1 MMVTEAAHNLRW
13 ALRSLQRSRGFAA
26 AAILTIALGVGSNT
40 AVFSVIRAV
49 LLRPLPFRDPERL
62 VMLWETHPEIR
73 LLQVTAPDFQ
83 DWQRDSHSFDEMAAY
98 TLQAMNK
105 GTLTGYGEPVQVQ
118 GTMISPNL
126 LTMLGIRPIVGRSI
140 LPSENKRREHVA
152 LISESLWRRKF
163 SADRSIVGKAIRL
176 DGGEFTVVGI
186 IPRRQAFPVWAD
198 LWMPISLLA
207 PELETA
213 RRFHPLEV
221 IARVRSGVSA
231 ESAQAEMQG
240 IARRLAQAY
249 PATNGTVGA
258 AVVPLSEQ
266 VSGSVR
272 PALLVVWTAVG
283 LILLIAC
290 VNVSHLL
297 LARGVAMRRAAAIRA
312 ALGAGRVQLIRLFLT
327 ESLVIA
333 ILGGALG
340 LVVALYLT
348 PVLTS
353 LAAGEIPRLA
363 DVTID
368 RAVFAFTFAISAA
381 CGVLFGLPAAIQG
394 ARADLND
401 VLQQTSGIS
410 FGPRLARV
418 GSVLI
423 IAEIALSL
431 AVLIGAGL
439 LIKSFAVLLEVD
451 PGFRA
456 QNVLTVQVHLPV
468 TGYDW
473 EKAGKFFRET
483 LLPGIRQLPGVA
495 QAAAANTAPMMI
507 DRTEHSR
514 FATRFGIVGHTFD
527 PGRFPVA
534 QTRWVSPDYFAVMG
548 IPLKQGRLL
557 AEGDHKKPVMLVSE
571 SLARHFF
578 SGQDAVGQHILM
590 DVMTSTPYAVEIAGV
605 VGDTREFALDIEPEP
620 MVYSVDISP
629 TMNLLIRTAA
639 NAGDLAPAIRR
650 AARSAN
656 PELGV
661 DEVRTMEGVVEES
674 VAERRFAL
682 LLVGGFALIAVAL
695 AAIGIYGVLSYSVAA
710 RTRELGLRIAL
721 GAGRRDVLGL
731 LLKESLFSLLPGLAV
746 GCGIAF
752 GLTRIMASL
761 LYRVSP
767 ADPGAYAGAT
777 LFVIAVTLLAAY
789 LPARRALAIDPMQCL
804 REE

>member
-1 MMVTEAAHNLRW
+1 MLTEAAHNLRW
-13 ALRSLQRSRGFAA
+13 ALRSLKHSRGFAA

-49 LLRPLPFRDPERL
+49 LLRPLPFRDPGRL

-83 DWQRDSHSFDEMAAY
+83 DWQRDSRSFDEMAAY

-105 GTLTGYGEPVQVQ
+105 AALSGYGEPVQVQ
-118 GTMISPNL
+118 GTMVSPNL
-126 LTMLGIRPIVGRSI
+126 LTMLGIQPIVGRNI
-140 LPSENKRREHVA
+140 LPSEEKGREHVA
-152 LISESLWRRKF
+152 LISESLWRRNF
-163 SADRSIVGKAIRL
+163 RADRSIVGKAIRL

-198 LWMPISLLA
+198 LWMPLSLLE
-207 PELETA
+207 PELETT

-221 IARVRSGVSA
+221 IARLRRGVS
-231 ESAQAEMQG
+231 EDRAQAEMQG
-240 IARRLAQAY
+240 IAQRLAQTY
-249 PATNGTVGA
+249 PATNRTVGA
-258 AVVPLSEQ
+258 AVVPLAEQ

-272 PALLVVWTAVG
+272 PALLVVWTSVG

-297 LARGVAMRRAAAIRA
+297 LARGAAMRRSAAIRA
-312 ALGAGRVQLIRLFLT
+312 ALGAGRAQLIRLFLT

-340 LVVALYLT
+340 LAMAVYLT

-363 DVTID
+363 EVSID
-368 RAVFAFTFAISAA
+368 RGVFAFTFGISAL

-401 VLQQTSGIS
+401 VLKQTSGLS
-410 FGPRLARV
+410 FGPRLVRV
-418 GSVLI
+418 GAMLVV
-423 IAEIALSL
+423 AEIALSL

-439 LIKSFAVLLEVD
+439 LVKSFATLLQVN

-456 QNVLTVQVHLPV
+456 QNVLTVQIHLPV

-473 EKAGKFFRET
+473 EQAGKFFRDA
-483 LLPGIRQLPGVA
+483 LFPRIRQLPGVL
-495 QAAAANTAPMMI
+495 QVAAANTAPMMI

-514 FATRFGIVGHTFD
+514 FATRFGVVGRTFD

-534 QTRWVSPDYFAVMG
+534 QTRWVSPDYFTAMG
-548 IPLKQGRLL
+548 IPLKRGRLP
-557 AEGDHKKPVMLVSE
+557 AESDHGKPVRIVSE
-571 SLARHFF
+571 SLARRFF
-578 SGQDAVGQHILM
+578 PGQDAVGRQILM
-590 DVMTSTPYAVEIAGV
+590 DVMTPKPYAVEIVGV
-605 VGDTREFALDIEPEP
+605 VGDTREFALDLEPEP

-629 TMNLLIRTAA
+629 TMNLMIRTAS
-639 NAGDLAPAIRR
+639 NARNLAPAIRR
-650 AARSAN
+650 AARLAN

-661 DEVRTMEGVVEES
+661 DEIRTMESVVEGS
-674 VAERRFAL
+674 AAERRFAL
-682 LLVGGFALIAVAL
+682 LLVGGFALIAVSL
-695 AAIGIYGVLSYSVAA
+695 AAIGIYGVLSYSVAT

-731 LLKESLFSLLPGLAV
+731 LLKESLISLAPGLVA
-746 GCGIAF
+746 GCGLAF
-752 GLTRIMASL
+752 ALTRIMASL
-761 LYRVSP
+761 LYQVAP
-767 ADPGAYAGAT
+767 TDAGAYAGAAVFLST
-777 LFVIAVTLLAAY
+777 VTLLAAY
-789 LPARRALAIDPMQCL
+789 LPARRAIAIDPMQCL
-804 REE
+804 REQ

>member
-1 MMVTEAAHNLRW
+1 MLTEASHNLQW
-13 ALRSLQRSRGFAA
+13 ALRSLQHSRGFAA

-62 VMLWETHPEIR
+62 VMVWETHPEIR
-73 LLQVTAPDFQ
+73 LLQVTAPDFR
-83 DWQRDSHSFDEMAAY
+83 DWQRDSHSFDQMAAY

-105 GTLTGYGEPVQVQ
+105 ATLTGYGEPVQVQ
-118 GTMISPNL
+118 GTMISPTL
-126 LTMLGIRPIVGRSI
+126 LTMLGIQPIVGRNI
-140 LPSENKRREHVA
+140 LPSENNGREHVA

-163 SADRSIVGKAIRL
+163 GADRSIVGKAIRL
-176 DGGEFTVVGI
+176 DGDEFTVVGI

-198 LWMPISLLA
+198 LWMPISLLE

-221 IARVRSGVSA
+221 IARLRDGVRA
-231 ESAQAEMQG
+231 DRAQAEMQS
-240 IARRLAQAY
+240 IARQLAQIY
-249 PATNGTVGA
+249 PATNRTVGA
-258 AVVPLSEQ
+258 AVVPLAEQ

-290 VNVSHLL
+290 VNVAHLI
-297 LARGVAMRRAAAIRA
+297 LARGAAMQRAAAIRA
-312 ALGAGRVQLIRLFLT
+312 ALGAGRAQLIRLFLT
-327 ESLVIA
+327 ESLLIA
-333 ILGGALG
+333 VLGGALG
-340 LVVALYLT
+340 LVMAWYLT

-353 LAAGEIPRLA
+353 MAAGKIPRLA
-363 DVTID
+363 DVSID
-368 RAVFAFTFAISAA
+368 SGVFAFTFAISAA

-401 VLQQTSGIS
+401 VLKQTSGIS
-410 FGPRLARV
+410 FGPRLVRV
-418 GSVLI
+418 GATLVV
-423 IAEIALSL
+423 AEIALSL
-431 AVLIGAGL
+431 TVLIGAGL
-439 LIKSFAVLLEVD
+439 RVKSFATLLRVD

-456 QNVLTVQVHLPV
+456 QNVLSVQVHLPV

-473 EKAGKFFRET
+473 EKAGKFFRDA
-483 LLPGIRQLPGVA
+483 LLPRIRQLPGVL
-495 QAAAANTAPMMI
+495 QVAAANTAPMMI

-514 FATRFGIVGHTFD
+514 FATRFGIVGRTFD

-534 QTRWVSPDYFAVMG
+534 QTRWVSPDYFTVMG
-548 IPLKQGRLL
+548 IPLKRGRLL
-557 AEGDHKKPVMLVSE
+557 AESDHNKPVMLVSE
-571 SLARHFF
+571 SLARRFF
-578 SGQDAVGQHILM
+578 PGQDAVGRHILM
-590 DVMTSTPYAVEIAGV
+590 DVMTPKPYTVEIAGV

-629 TMNLLIRTAA
+629 TMNLLIRTASH
-639 NAGDLAPAIRR
+639 AGDLALAIRR

-661 DEVRTMEGVVEES
+661 DEVRTMEGMVEES
-674 VAERRFAL
+674 VAQRRFAL

-695 AAIGIYGVLSYSVAA
+695 AGIGIYGVLSYSIAT

-731 LLKESLFSLLPGLAV
+731 LLKESLFPLVPGLAA

-752 GLTRIMASL
+752 ALTRIMASL
-761 LYRVSP
+761 LYQVSP
-767 ADPGAYAGAT
+767 ADPGAYAGA
-777 LFVIAVTLLAAY
+777 AVFLSAITLLAAY
-789 LPARRALAIDPMQCL
+789 IPARRAVAIDPMLSL
-804 REE
+804 REQ

>member
-1 MMVTEAAHNLRW
+1 MLTEAAHNVRW
-13 ALRSLQRSRGFAA
+13 ALRSLKHSRGFAA

-40 AVFSVIRAV
+40 SVFSVIRAV

-73 LLQVTAPDFQ
+73 LLQVAAPDFQ

-105 GTLTGYGEPVQVQ
+105 ATLMGYGEPLQVQ
-118 GTMISPNL
+118 GTMVSSNL
-126 LTMLGIRPIVGRSI
+126 LTMLGIQPMVGRNI
-140 LPSENKRREHVA
+140 LPSEDKGREHVA

-163 SADRSIVGKAIRL
+163 GADRSIVGKAIRL

-186 IPRRQAFPVWAD
+186 MPRRQAFPVWAD
-198 LWMPISLLA
+198 LWMPISLLE

-213 RRFHPLEV
+213 RQFHPLEV
-221 IARVRSGVSA
+221 IARLRSGVSQDRA
-231 ESAQAEMQG
+231 HAEMRS
-240 IARRLAQAY
+240 IAARLAQAY
-249 PATNGTVGA
+249 PATNRTVGA
-258 AVVPLSEQ
+258 AVVPMAEQ
-266 VSGSVR
+266 VSGRVR

-297 LARGVAMRRAAAIRA
+297 LARGAAMRRAAAIRA
-312 ALGAGRVQLIRLFLT
+312 ALGAGRSQLIRLFLT
-327 ESLVIA
+327 ESLAIA
-333 ILGGALG
+333 VLGGALG
-340 LVVALYLT
+340 LMMAAYLT
-348 PVLTS
+348 PLLTS

-363 DVTID
+363 DVSID
-368 RAVFAFTFAISAA
+368 RGVFAFTFAISAM

-401 VLQQTSGIS
+401 VLKQTSGLS
-410 FGPRLARV
+410 FGPRLIRM
-418 GSVLI
+418 GGVLVM
-423 IAEIALSL
+423 AEIALSL

-439 LIKSFAVLLEVD
+439 LVKSFATLLQVD
-451 PGFRA
+451 PGFRG

-483 LLPGIRQLPGVA
+483 LLPRIRQLPGVLEV
-495 QAAAANTAPMMI
+495 AAANTIPMGI
-507 DRTEHSR
+507 DRTERSR
-514 FATRFGIVGHTFD
+514 FATRFGIVGRVFE

-548 IPLKQGRLL
+548 IPLKRGRYL
-557 AEGDHKKPVMLVSE
+557 AESDHGKPVMIVGE
-571 SLARHFF
+571 SLARRFF
-578 SGQDAVGQHILM
+578 PGQDAVGQRILM
-590 DVMTSTPYAVEIAGV
+590 DVMTPKPSAVEIVGV

-629 TMNLLIRTAA
+629 TMNLMIRTAS
-639 NAGDLAPAIRR
+639 NAGNLAPAIRR
-650 AARSAN
+650 AAHSAN

-661 DEVRTMEGVVEES
+661 DEVRTMESVVEDS
-674 VAERRFAL
+674 VAQRRFAL

-695 AAIGIYGVLSYSVAA
+695 AGIGIYGVLSYSVAT

-721 GAGRRDVLGL
+721 GAGRREVLGL
-731 LLKESLFSLLPGLAV
+731 LLKECLIPLVPGLSI

-752 GLTRIMASL
+752 ALTRIMASL
-761 LYRVSP
+761 LYRVAPTDP
-767 ADPGAYAGAT
+767 AAYAGAA
-777 LFVIAVTLLAAY
+777 LFLSAITLLASY
-789 LPARRALAIDPMQCL
+789 LPARRAVAIDPMQSL
-804 REE
+804 REQ